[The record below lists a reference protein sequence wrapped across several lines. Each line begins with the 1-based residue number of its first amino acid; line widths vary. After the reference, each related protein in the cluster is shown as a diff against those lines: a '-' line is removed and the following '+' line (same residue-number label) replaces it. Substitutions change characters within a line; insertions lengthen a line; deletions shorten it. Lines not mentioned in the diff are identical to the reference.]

1 VTLADKRLQLW
12 DATTGVQ
19 IASYESDTLPTFTD
33 GAQLRDEAFGY
44 KAKRSPHSM
53 KGSCSKL
60 LNPCPS
66 NAPLGQADAT
76 RPGLPRRISAA
87 SEDAQGTLD
96 RRDGA
101 GKLLGTSRVV
111 TGGCRRCALQQR
123 RPPRRSTRSTGAV
136 PRPQR
141 GNGRMRRAVPQGYT
155 PSEPEPAYCAE
166 RHRVLW
172 WPPDLT

>member
-1 VTLADKRLQLW
+1 MPSRLSW
-12 DATTGVQ
+12 
-19 IASYESDTLPTFTD
+19 Y

-76 RPGLPRRISAA
+76 RPGLPRRISVA

-111 TGGCRRCALQQR
+111 VSSGEQLGKHRRF
-123 RPPRRSTRSTGAV
+123 
-136 PRPQR
+136 
-141 GNGRMRRAVPQGYT
+141 
-155 PSEPEPAYCAE
+155 
-166 RHRVLW
+166 
-172 WPPDLT
+172 